1 MAVLACCPSAASGQ
15 RGGLN
20 VEDDCL
26 LQGAQGVSGDAGV
39 SAPQRSR
46 DSRSIG
52 GTFLLEYG
60 LLAASEHLVADEHGR
75 WHRFSSQS
83 CGGQGWQKPRRDI
96 QCKFLWGISRSP

>member
-1 MAVLACCPSAASGQ
+1 MRRINGGACCPSAASGQ

-20 VEDDCL
+20 VADDCL

-46 DSRSIG
+46 DSRCVG

-75 WHRFSSQS
+75 WHRFSS
-83 CGGQGWQKPRRDI
+83 
-96 QCKFLWGISRSP
+96 